1 MRASRSLTSLQETL
15 VSRKVIVVPAA
26 PHYKNA
32 AGNEEI
38 WYGRLFK
45 GIMLARYHDAPLVV
59 VGDGN
64 GGWDVA
70 EFAALARAANVQVR
84 CEVNGVDKRDKNTRG
99 DMRAAA
105 HVIAREEFG
114 QVNEVVLVT
123 CWYHVPRCGIELRN
137 ALRERLPDR
146 TLAITPAPVLAH
158 FLHGLHRLFHHHGEL
173 RGAWDAYLRRPHL
186 SRGQF
191 SHLGKPDLR

>member
-1 MRASRSLTSLQETL
+1 MSHQ
-15 VSRKVIVVPAA
+15 VIVVPAA

-32 AGNEEI
+32 VGNEEI
-38 WYGRLFK
+38 WYGRIFK
-45 GIMLARYHDAPLVV
+45 GIMLARDLQAPLVI

-64 GGWDVA
+64 GGSDVEA
-70 EFAALARAANVQVR
+70 FATIAVQANVQVH
-84 CEVNGVDKRDKNTRG
+84 CELNGVDKRDKNTRG

-105 HVIAREEFG
+105 RVIACEEFA
-114 QVNEVVLVT
+114 QVSEVVLVT

-146 TLAITPAPVLAH
+146 TLVIRSAPVLAH
-158 FLHGLHRLFHHHGEL
+158 FRHGLHRLFHHHGEL